1 MSKPIRNDFY
11 HGLLQQRTPVDH
23 AVKSYDAF
31 VTRDLEKI
39 CKQSGYF
46 KTPKPDIYL
55 AFKRVAVERPEKI
68 RLHSCIFDNQNYF
81 AKVKADFYVVQFTG
95 TVDHKRDISSLLPT
109 SFSEEFINSERYPLI
124 ETPVLK
130 SEILDVIEN
139 VELFDVPIY
148 TRSVLCEST
157 TAKNRTEYNTN
168 FVYDEDKTKNN
179 GDYPPPYICES
190 DPGGGFIV
198 GGRERV
204 LVNQVQNRL
213 GEVTIQASK
222 EKAFASI
229 AEVRFGC
236 PVRDAYVLIRSKLDH
251 EGRIYV
257 SLPSVKCFARVG
269 ALFRAMCLSEDQMA
283 RILPRSPV
291 GSGLGKIKS
300 VIDDIYADFDSL
312 KVSEARLYVYNVIS
326 HSQKTRGKKKSVN
339 PRDFITTT
347 TSTPGS
353 GFTPAFTP
361 SSCDSENNKITSDK
375 TNNASAS
382 DNASENNKSKNIPSH
397 AFLNLSDYYTE
408 DGEILDQTGGN
419 AFDKDRC
426 CVVCDFLAF
435 PDPFQTTEDQGGFP
449 ESRLKI
455 PHQIVSLI
463 LKMARKRGD
472 VHKDT
477 HEAKRVETVSFL
489 LGYLVKKCLIRI
501 KSLETIPLDP
511 NKITENTFAFCNKKI
526 LGCLTGTGWEVQR
539 NCAFV
544 RTAVSQVVIKHNVVG
559 AISHKTRIQQ
569 TVSNDRVKAPGLRTL
584 KPGSFGF
591 ICPSETPEGTKV
603 GLTFNLANTCEL
615 TLGGGWIN
623 EKAVLHDF
631 LYEKLKNGLIFH
643 PDKNH
648 RRRVDVRLDGEYA
661 GSCSDPHLLV
671 SLLRK
676 LRREFRWDSSANFCP
691 SFVVRND
698 DEVSIYTDI
707 GRFCR
712 PLIDAHFFYAQANCI
727 LSPTDLGIAIYNHFA
742 KKLPGFR
749 KEYKDRCFK
758 NPDPEGQGQGQ
769 GQSQGQGP
777 KDPQDPLLAWRDGL
791 QEGSIVYRDHIESEY
806 SNLAL
811 LSDLLPFDSM
821 GQEKKIKGGPWS
833 LMAEDDAIDLV
844 EADPYLATT
853 GALSS
858 RIPFS
863 NHSQSPK
870 LTHQCSKGKQAAG
883 VPSLLPTSWESNS
896 HILAYPQKSL
906 IPTGRDLCPDTH
918 DLHLSNGSVAVIAI
932 CPYEGNNQEDSIVL
946 KKQAVDRGQ
955 FDSIIQKTV
964 LVEMGD
970 VKDVIQDHKDP
981 NTDLDLE
988 THDSLIKREIKMG
1001 IIPIATARNPDYD
1014 YSKVDPKTGVIVTDL
1029 RTISKGPGHL
1039 KMLRAKNAAGWRFSA
1054 FGSRSAEKLSG
1065 SPSTRWPLETTKPY
1079 VIGGTVILAR
1089 YMVTIHYREEEQ
1101 DQEQEQE
1108 QEQEQDSYSIGSKR
1122 KNGGTK
1128 NGSLKVPPEKKRKT
1142 AGKQKTGGKVYKAWK
1157 RTYDDIS
1164 VTTKDE
1170 GFVTRTHQYVD
1181 GSKMFLK
1188 IQLTHYRI
1196 PQVGDKFATTSAQ
1209 KSVVSAIISEENL
1222 PLDIEDGTIPDALM
1236 NVACFPTRMTMGHF
1250 ISMITER
1257 EKAGGHSG
1265 KKDFVKNYLDGATSE
1280 PFSKNDLEV
1289 IDWIKKLFIET
1300 PSANR
1305 KMIDG
1310 KTGALI
1316 TNPICVGFTNYQ
1328 KLKHMCI
1335 DKVHARGFLGARDSL
1350 TNQPLGGRNNL
1361 GGLKLGEMEFGA
1373 LAAHGC
1379 TQFMREY
1386 SRYKSDSFPTKICC
1400 EMPIGNTST
1409 CYHCG
1414 RDISRHSTMNIGTST
1429 VRVFQFVNTLR
1440 IKTAFIRN

>member
-11 HGLLQQRTPVDH
+11 HGLLQQRTPVEH

-31 VTRDLEKI
+31 VTTDLEKI

-46 KTPKPDIYL
+46 KTTKLNTYL
-55 AFKRVAVERPEKI
+55 AFKRVAVERPEKT
-68 RLHSCIFDNQNYF
+68 RLKSCIFDSQNYF
-81 AKVKADFYVVQFTG
+81 AKVKADFYVVQFTE
-95 TVDHKRDISSLLPT
+95 TADHKRDITSLLPT
-109 SFSEEFINSERYPLI
+109 SFSEEFINSERYPLVT
-124 ETPVLK
+124 TPVLESK
-130 SEILDVIEN
+130 ILYEIKD

-168 FVYDEDKTKNN
+168 FVYDEDKAND
-179 GDYPPPYICES
+179 GEVDYPYICES

-198 GGRERV
+198 SGRERV

-222 EKAFASI
+222 EKAFASF

-251 EGRIYV
+251 DGRIYV

-269 ALFRAMCLSEDQMA
+269 ALFKAMCLSENQMA
-283 RILPRSPV
+283 RVLPRTAV
-291 GSGLGKIKS
+291 ESGLGKIKS

-312 KVSEARLYVYNVIS
+312 KVSEARAYVYDVIS

-347 TSTPGS
+347 TSAS
-353 GFTPAFTP
+353 CSAP
-361 SSCDSENNKITSDK
+361 SSCDNENNKTTSDK
-375 TNNASAS
+375 TNASAS
-382 DNASENNKSKNIPSH
+382 DNASENDNNDNVAASKNTTSH
-397 AFLNLSDYYTE
+397 AFLNLSDYYDTE
-408 DGEILDQTGGN
+408 DGEILDQTGGKDKGNGN

-435 PDPFQTTEDQGGFP
+435 PDPFKTTEDQGGFP

-463 LKMARKRGD
+463 LKMARKKGD
-472 VHKDT
+472 VCKDT

-526 LGCLTGTGWEVQR
+526 MSCLTGTGWEVQR

-584 KPGSFGF
+584 KAGSFGF

-603 GLTFNLANTCEL
+603 GLTFNLTNTCEL
-615 TLGGGWIN
+615 TLGGGWLG

-631 LYEKLKNGLIFH
+631 LYEKLKNGLVFH
-643 PDKNH
+643 PDKNQ
-648 RRRVDVRLDGEYA
+648 RRRIDVRLDGEYA

-671 SLLRK
+671 SLLRR
-676 LRREFRWDSSANFCP
+676 LRRECGWDSSAKFCP

-698 DEVSIYTDI
+698 DEVSIYTDV

-712 PLIDAHFFYAQANCI
+712 PLVDAHFFYGKANRI
-727 LSPTDLGIAIYNHFA
+727 LSPTELGIAIYKHFA

-749 KEYKDRCFK
+749 KEYKDRCFQ
-758 NPDPEGQGQGQ
+758 NPDPEDQN
-769 GQSQGQGP
+769 P
-777 KDPQDPLLAWRDGL
+777 KDPQDPLLAWQEGL
-791 QEGSIVYRDHIESEY
+791 REGSIVYRDHIESEY

-811 LSDLLPFDSM
+811 LADLLPFDSM
-821 GQEKKIKGGPWS
+821 GQEKEIPGGPWS
-833 LMAEDDAIDLV
+833 LMVEGDAIDLV
-844 EADPYLATT
+844 EVDPYLATT

-964 LVEMGD
+964 LVEMGV
-970 VKDVIQDHKDP
+970 VKDMSQDHKGP
-981 NTDLDLE
+981 NIDLGLE
-988 THDSLIKREIKMG
+988 THDSSIKREIKMG
-1001 IIPIATARNPDYD
+1001 IIPIASGRNPDYD

-1029 RTISKGPGHL
+1029 STISQGPGHL

-1054 FGSRSAEKLSG
+1054 FGCRSADKLSG
-1065 SPSTRWPLETTKPY
+1065 SPSTRWPLETNKPY

-1089 YMVTIHYREEEQ
+1089 YMVTTYYREEDQ

-1108 QEQEQDSYSIGSKR
+1108 QNSYSTGSKR
-1122 KNGGTK
+1122 KNDATK
-1128 NGSLKVPPEKKRKT
+1128 NGSVPEKKRKT
-1142 AGKQKTGGKVYKAWK
+1142 AGKQKTGGKVYRAWK

-1222 PLDIEDGTIPDALM
+1222 PFDIEDGTIPDALM

-1257 EKAGGHSG
+1257 EKAGGHSR
-1265 KKDFVKNYLDGATSE
+1265 KNFVKNYLDGATSE

-1289 IDWIKKLFIET
+1289 IDWIKKLFIDT

-1305 KMIDG
+1305 KMVDG

-1400 EMPIGNTST
+1400 QTPIGNTST
-1409 CYHCG
+1409 CYYCG
-1414 RDISRHSTMNIGTST
+1414 RDVAKRPTINMGVST
-1429 VRVFQFVNTLR
+1429 VRVFQFINTLR
-1440 IKTAFIRN
+1440 IKTTFTGN